1 MEQCNPFQF
10 VVFPLSKKILTANPG
25 LWNQRGDVRDLATR
39 GVERLNLQAVPRE
52 KWGKG
57 DKKKA
62 RKAKGK
68 ENGKGNKCWNSG
80 RTFFSAYIRVKLIC
94 NDFGWQKNRD
104 KWSSDLFVL
113 PSRDHPQPFTACSSG
128 LCRAAV
134 DLVSSSKGRDRQRPW
149 DLKVGR
155 VRKVRFG
162 STQQSNPDPSAHLA
176 RLATHWPEA
185 TNSAAAR
192 GLTPSML

>member
-1 MEQCNPFQF
+1 MLKFW
-10 VVFPLSKKILTANPG
+10 T
-25 LWNQRGDVRDLATR
+25 D
-39 GVERLNLQAVPRE
+39 
-52 KWGKG
+52 
-57 DKKKA
+57 
-62 RKAKGK
+62 
-68 ENGKGNKCWNSG
+68 
-80 RTFFSAYIRVKLIC
+80 FFSAYIRVKLIC
-94 NDFGWQKNRD
+94 NDFGWQKNRN

-192 GLTPSML
+192 GLTPSMLQMERRSNRILTNLRSSKLSLSDALQSNLVQSAYSVNLRNKLVSKSHKFVFTIHFLDSIHTRHLCNIWFGTKD

>member
-1 MEQCNPFQF
+1 MEQCNPFRF
-10 VVFPLSKKILTANPG
+10 DMFPLSKKSSLQIPDLGIKEEMWEIWRHGEWRDWICKLCPG
-25 LWNQRGDVRDLATR
+25 RSEARGTRKRQERQRGKKMVKATNAEILD
-39 GVERLNLQAVPRE
+39 GLLFFCIY
-52 KWGKG
+52 
-57 DKKKA
+57 
-62 RKAKGK
+62 KGK
-68 ENGKGNKCWNSG
+68 IDLQRFWLAK
-80 RTFFSAYIRVKLIC
+80 V
-94 NDFGWQKNRD
+94 QKQMEQ
-104 KWSSDLFVL
+104 WSFCFAIQGS
-113 PSRDHPQPFTACSSG
+113 SSACSSG
-128 LCRAAV
+128 LCRAGV